1 MGIIELFNIS
11 FIMALSGALMPGPL
25 LTVTIGESAKRGFI
39 AGPLLMLGHA
49 ILELVLVIAL
59 SAGLV
64 SYLSINLVSQIIAVL
79 GGVFLLYMGYG
90 MIKDSLTGGV
100 KLDLSHPQD
109 GDNNEASNSSDKGWG
124 LAASGALVS
133 LSNPY
138 WTIWWL
144 TAGLSN
150 ITMALKGGMGGVA
163 AFYTGHI
170 SADVVWY
177 CLIAG
182 AVAGGRR
189 FISDKIYRGII
200 VVCGLFLLGLGAYF
214 LYQGIFVGKLG

>member
-1 MGIIELFNIS
+1 MGPVELFNIS
-11 FIMALSGALMPGPL
+11 FFLALSGALMPGPL
-25 LTVTIGESAKRGFI
+25 LTVTIGEAAKRGFV
-39 AGPLLMLGHA
+39 AGPLLMIGHA

-64 SYLSINLVSQIIAVL
+64 AYLSVDLVSQIIAAL
-79 GGVFLLYMGYG
+79 GGAFLLYMGFG
-90 MIKDSLTGGV
+90 MIKDSLTGRV
-100 KLDLSHPQD
+100 KLDISQPQD
-109 GDNNEASNSSDKGWG
+109 ADNDTVIIKNDKGWG
-124 LAASGALVS
+124 LIASGALVS

-150 ITMALKGGMGGVA
+150 ITMALKSGMGGVA

-189 FISDKIYRGII
+189 FISDKVYRGVI
-200 VVCGLFLLGLGAYF
+200 VVCGLFLVGLGFYF
-214 LYQGIFVGKLG
+214 LYQGIIL